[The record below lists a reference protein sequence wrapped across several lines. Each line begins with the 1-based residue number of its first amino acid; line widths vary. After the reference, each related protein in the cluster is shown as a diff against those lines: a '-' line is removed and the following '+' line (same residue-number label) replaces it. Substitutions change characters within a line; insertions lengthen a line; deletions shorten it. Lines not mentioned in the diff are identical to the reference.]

1 MRQRQATFELLRII
15 SMMMV
20 LLVHADGAAL
30 GLPHPDGNI
39 VGMTGRD
46 VWQLAVESFAIIGV
60 NCFTMISGYFG
71 IRLRLRSVVSFLF
84 QCIFY
89 SVGICLAVYAVK
101 PELFSWTGLAESCM
115 VLTHT
120 DLWYVPAYFGLML
133 LSPLLNAGAELM
145 PRRTFLGT
153 VGGFTLFNIWCG
165 WWWQGTFNPT
175 GYTLVQ
181 LIMMYLIGRA
191 VALYIPETG
200 ARRPAVLYV
209 ISFAA
214 VFVSAMYMEPLR
226 AFAYNSP
233 AVMAATVSFFLIF
246 RSMKFESHAVCT
258 LAKPAFAVYLIHKA
272 PPVWGGVVKP
282 AVISLWHSLNLT
294 EFSLAITAGIVAL
307 YLLCCCAD
315 AVRRF
320 IYRKLTERIWP

>member
-1 MRQRQATFELLRII
+1 MRQRQAEFELLRII

-30 GLPHPDGNI
+30 GLPYPDGNI
-39 VGMTGRD
+39 VGMTCRD

-71 IRLRLRSVVSFLF
+71 IRLRVSGVVSFLF
-84 QCIFY
+84 QCVFY
-89 SVGICLAVYAVK
+89 SVGICMAVYAVK
-101 PELFSWTGLAESCM
+101 PELFSWTGLVESCM

-120 DLWYVPAYFGLML
+120 DLWYIPAYFGLML

-145 PRRTFLGT
+145 PRRAFLWT
-153 VGGFTLFNIWCG
+153 VGGFTLFNLWCG

-191 VALYIPETG
+191 MALYLPECG
-200 ARRPAVLYV
+200 AKRPVIIYAVSL
-209 ISFAA
+209 AA
-214 VFVSAMYMEPLR
+214 VFVSAIYMEPLR

-233 AVMAATVSFFLIF
+233 AVMAATISFFLIF
-246 RSMKFESHAVCT
+246 RSMKFESHTVCT
-258 LAKPAFAVYLIHKA
+258 LAKSAFAVYLIHKA

-282 AVISLWHSLNLT
+282 AVISLWHNLNLT
-294 EFSLAITAGIVAL
+294 EFSIAITAGISTL
-307 YLLCCCAD
+307 YILCCCAD
-315 AVRRF
+315 SVRRF
-320 IYRKLTERIWP
+320 IYRKLTERILP